1 MGIGR
6 KTRKTSMTRPKKSA
20 SAKTQRRSVQKK
32 RLLDLGANAAAV
44 NKMNVREIRDMLKY
58 PAKISS
64 SK

>member
-6 KTRKTSMTRPKKSA
+6 KTKKKNMTRPMKSG
-20 SAKTQRRSVQKK
+20 SKKTQRRAVQKK
-32 RLLDLGANAAAV
+32 RLLGLGVDAAVV

-64 SK
+64 ST

>member
-6 KTRKTSMTRPKKSA
+6 KNGKKSMTRPVKTG

-32 RLLDLGANAAAV
+32 RLLGLGVDEAMV
-44 NKMNVREIRDMLKY
+44 NKMNIREIRDMLKY

-64 SK
+64 TQ